1 MKNVNYGESYNY
13 KKKSNLK
20 KKLENFFRITRQKG
34 RENLTVMF
42 IPHSE
47 TKIMNF
53 QISYAALIF
62 ALFVVISLT
71 AGGLYLI
78 TERNTMVTENE
89 NISRDL
95 LAVHSDA
102 EGMRYEIDPLRK
114 TADKLKQVTDKFQIV
129 IGNRGKLKDRVPGND
144 MGKGGIENKNNESSN
159 KKAEGNLQGIELKRL
174 NTKFGLIVNK
184 LKGINTTIEGYRGML
199 NDMPS
204 IFPVLGSSMGRGYI
218 TSHFGWRRD
227 PFTQKLTEHH
237 GVDIVNLIG
246 TPIVATATG
255 IIKFAQRGGG
265 RGLFVEIEHKFGY
278 NTQYLHMS
286 AIKVQKGDLVKKGQI
301 IGNLGNTGRSTGPHL
316 HYEVRLNN
324 KSIDPAPFTTLDRFW

>member
-1 MKNVNYGESYNY
+1 MKNANYGASYNY
-13 KKKSNLK
+13 KKKSTFK
-20 KKLENFFRITRQKG
+20 IKLENFFRAIRQKG

-62 ALFVVISLT
+62 AIFIIGSITV
-71 AGGLYLI
+71 GGLYLI
-78 TERNTMVTENE
+78 TERNSMETKNE
-89 NISRDL
+89 KISKDL
-95 LAVHSDA
+95 LTVHSYA
-102 EGMRYEIDPLRK
+102 EGMRIEIDPLRK
-114 TADKLKQVTDKFQIV
+114 TANKLKEVTDNFQMV
-129 IGNRGKLKDRVPGND
+129 IGNREKLKTTTPGKD
-144 MGKGGIENKNNESSN
+144 EGMGGPEIHEKVLPNKEDSN
-159 KKAEGNLQGIELKRL
+159 PQEIELKRL
-174 NTKFGLIVNK
+174 NTKFGFIANR
-184 LKGINTTIEGYRGML
+184 LKGLNTTIEGFKGML

-227 PFTQKLTEHH
+227 PFTNRLTEHH

-246 TPIVATATG
+246 TPIVATAEG
-255 IIKFAQRGGG
+255 IVKNAQRGGG

-278 NTQYLHMS
+278 TTQYLHMS
-286 AIKVQKGDLVKKGQI
+286 AIKVRVGDQVRKGQV

-316 HYEVRLNN
+316 HYEVRIN
-324 KSIDPAPFTTLDRFW
+324 KIPIDPSPFTRLDKFW